1 MEVEVEI
8 CLESKSRSGA
18 RKKTRVTDK
27 KDIGVEMRAYERKGA
42 GPTLKRDLNTV
53 RKKKGRAVE
62 KRLNT
67 AGKGDTTVEE
77 LEETRNKETNAAE
90 VKNKSTGDGTYKEY
104 LETNSSFQERKV
116 TDEETHNI
124 LDVQFSRS
132 TRLTRS
138 KSQVPQLEFEKI
150 LATTLVRKKKT
161 HKEKEQCVGKA
172 NTEIEKSRNGI
183 DMEVNIEIEEL
194 STSDSINVTEKESSK
209 EKNIA
214 VENEEERFSKIES
227 RNLYQSENQKA
238 SKSGKVEKRVKSNLE
253 SLIQKKEAEE
263 AGKIRIN
270 ESIEGVNELVS
281 NNVEINKES
290 GNIIETCDTEDEEN
304 KESGT
309 TVKDGNW
316 EKCILGK
323 EENNVT
329 EDLQVLQMPQND
341 DGKRDRD
348 FENLKNNSVSGLRKQ
363 KAENTKRRR
372 ISVHRINSAS
382 KSVGRRRK
390 YKTRKNVQKE
400 IEFRKL
406 LKVKNS
412 NIQKKQGPIV
422 NHKNQEMGAEEEN
435 SDLGKRGRLEMV
447 ETEKEAISK
456 EESSYSSETDL
467 GEPMNDL
474 NPLLEIRLTGNNPV
488 LDALPHPSFLPPLDD
503 IGSIFDTKDSETE
516 DFINEPIIASQDS
529 MSDHLSDLLNIS
541 LEDYVKENLPE
552 IKELR
557 LNEAFESTEV
567 ISNKVSD
574 DTEELS
580 NEASSNTEEVIDEAS
595 DNTKEVFNLDASS
608 SISGYELNCSGSEAE
623 SKLGSTPKRANVQ
636 KIDAKKLPLSILSSS
651 SSDSSIVQVILTLH
665 RI

>member
-8 CLESKSRSGA
+8 CLESKSRRGA
-18 RKKTRVTDK
+18 RKKTGVTDK
-27 KDIGVEMRAYERKGA
+27 KDVGVEMRAYERKGA

-209 EKNIA
+209 EKNIP

-309 TVKDGNW
+309 TIKDGNW

-329 EDLQVLQMPQND
+329 KDLQVLQMPQND
-341 DGKRDRD
+341 DGNRDREL
-348 FENLKNNSVSGLRKQ
+348 ENLKNNSVSGLRKQ

-422 NHKNQEMGAEEEN
+422 NHKNQEMGTEEEN

-467 GEPMNDL
+467 GESMNHL
-474 NPLLEIRLTGNNPV
+474 NPLLEISLTGNNPV

-516 DFINEPIIASQDS
+516 DLINEPIIASQDS

-541 LEDYVKENLPE
+541 LEDYVKENLSE

-557 LNEAFESTEV
+557 LNEAFESTEE
-567 ISNKVSD
+567 ISNVVSD
-574 DTEELS
+574 NTEELS

-595 DNTKEVFNLDASS
+595 DNTKEVFNLDAST

>member
-341 DGKRDRD
+341 DGNRDREL
-348 FENLKNNSVSGLRKQ
+348 ENLKNNSVSGLRKQ

-467 GEPMNDL
+467 GEPMNHL
-474 NPLLEIRLTGNNPV
+474 NPLLEISLTGNNPV

-503 IGSIFDTKDSETE
+503 IGSIFDIKDSETE
-516 DFINEPIIASQDS
+516 DLINEPIIASQDS

-557 LNEAFESTEV
+557 LNEAFESTEE
-567 ISNKVSD
+567 ISNVVSD
-574 DTEELS
+574 NTEELS

>member
-8 CLESKSRSGA
+8 CLESKSRRGA
-18 RKKTRVTDK
+18 RKKTGVTDK
-27 KDIGVEMRAYERKGA
+27 KDVGVEMRAYERKGA

-53 RKKKGRAVE
+53 RKKKERAVE

-209 EKNIA
+209 EKNIP

-341 DGKRDRD
+341 DGNRDREL
-348 FENLKNNSVSGLRKQ
+348 ENLKNNSVSGLRKQ

-422 NHKNQEMGAEEEN
+422 NHKNQEMGTEEEN

-467 GEPMNDL
+467 GESMNHL
-474 NPLLEIRLTGNNPV
+474 NPLLEISLTGNNPV
-488 LDALPHPSFLPPLDD
+488 LDALPQPSFLPPLDD
-503 IGSIFDTKDSETE
+503 IGSIFDIKDSETE
-516 DFINEPIIASQDS
+516 DLINEPIIASQDS

-541 LEDYVKENLPE
+541 LEDYVKENLSE

-557 LNEAFESTEV
+557 LNEAFESTEE
-567 ISNKVSD
+567 ISNVVSD
-574 DTEELS
+574 NTEELS